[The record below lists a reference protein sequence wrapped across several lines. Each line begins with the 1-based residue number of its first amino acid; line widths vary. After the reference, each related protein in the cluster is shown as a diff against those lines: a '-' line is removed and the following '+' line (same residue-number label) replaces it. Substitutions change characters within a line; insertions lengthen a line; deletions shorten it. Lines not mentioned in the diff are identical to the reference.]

1 MKIVSI
7 GGGPA
12 GLYFGILMKKLDPS
26 ADVTVYE
33 RNRPDDTF
41 GFGVVFSD
49 ATLGNLGEADPES
62 YAEIR
67 RHFFHWD
74 DIDTYFGGERLRSTG
89 HGFCGMERKRL
100 LMILQQRA
108 AELGVDLQFETEIGD
123 PRAIAA
129 EADLVLGA
137 DGVASNVRDTW
148 ADTFQPTVNVRPN
161 KFVWLGTTVPFE
173 AFTFYFKKNEHGLWR
188 VHAYRYQETGEGP
201 RSTFIVECTP
211 ETWTRSGMDQADEDQ
226 TIAYLEQVFEKE
238 LDGHPLI
245 KNRSIWRNFPT
256 VSNRCWHHDNVVL
269 VGDAVHTAHF
279 SIGSGTKLAME
290 DAISLVGALR
300 RESNLDAALSL
311 YETERR
317 PDTEKLQRAAQ
328 TSLEWFENTERY
340 AGLEPIQFNVSLMTR
355 SLRVTHDNL
364 ALRDP
369 ELVTKVDRWFARRAA
384 EATGTAVPDGEP
396 PLPAYAPLKLRELI
410 VKNRLVAA
418 PCPPA
423 EMVRQ
428 ARAGAGLALT
438 EPTSAVDLRADG
450 WRELT
455 AAVREAGAAAG
466 LVLTC
471 PHPGYQTQAPAGEEE
486 LRALLCEAATVA
498 DDAGFDLLELDL
510 SSGVLVELAAEPA
523 ERAGLVE
530 LAAAVREAWPAAR
543 PMSVRLI
550 ASDWGEGD
558 FTPAGAVSLAR
569 DLADRGIDLIT
580 AISDPERRPDTRLVD
595 VPFAETVRLEAGVAV
610 ATEAGIWS
618 LDDVASVIAA
628 GRADLAGFHAA
639 SDVFEPHRD
648 E

>member
-12 GLYFGILMKKLDPS
+12 GLYFGILMKRLDPS
-26 ADVTVYE
+26 AQVTVYE
-33 RNRPDDTF
+33 RNRRDDTF

-74 DIDTYFGGERLRSTG
+74 DIDTNFGGERLRSTG

-100 LMILQQRA
+100 LLILQKRA
-108 AELGVDLQFETEIGD
+108 AELGVELRFDTEIGD

-148 ADTFQPTVNVRPN
+148 AGTFQPTVDVRPN

-188 VHAYRYQETGEGP
+188 VHAYRYQETGPGSQ
-201 RSTFIVECTP
+201 STFIVECTP

-226 TIAYLEQVFEKE
+226 TIAYLGKVFEKE

-256 VSNRCWHHDNVVL
+256 VSNRCWHHENVVL

-290 DAISLVGALR
+290 DAIALTSALG
-300 RESNLDAALSL
+300 REPDLDAALSL

-317 PDTEKLQRAAQ
+317 PDVEKLQRAAQ

-340 AGLEPIQFNVSLMTR
+340 AGLEPIQFNFSLMTR

-364 ALRDP
+364 AVRDP
-369 ELVTKVDRWFARRAA
+369 ELVSKVDSWFARRAA
-384 EATGTAVPDGEP
+384 EATGTAVPDGKP

-418 PCPPA
+418 PCPQG

-428 ARAGAGLALT
+428 AQAGAGLALT
-438 EPTSAVDLRADG
+438 ESTSAFDLRADS

-455 AAVREAGAAAG
+455 AAVRDAGAAAG
-466 LVLTC
+466 LVVTC
-471 PHPGYQTQAPAGEEE
+471 PHPGYQTQAPAGEGE

-523 ERAGLVE
+523 ERAGLVD
-530 LAAAVREAWPAAR
+530 LAAAVREVWPAAK

-550 ASDWGEGD
+550 ACDWGEGD

-580 AISDPERRPDTRLVD
+580 AISDPEQHPDTRLVD

-610 ATEAGIWS
+610 STESGIWS
-618 LDDVASVIAA
+618 LDDIASVIAA
-628 GRADLAGFHAA
+628 GRADLAGFHAPG
-639 SDVFEPHRD
+639 DVFAPHRA